1 MNPELV
7 SAIIGAVIVVWAA
20 FAALRTR
27 RSATRMGL
35 LSGIGTAAMFVLF
48 IRLVGP
54 FGGWTDWFV
63 WVWLGGIA
71 AIVIAVY
78 RATSDWPDLP
88 WRAED
93 AKTRRNEAGGL
104 GFSAVIALIIAGV
117 LVVPGLFL

>member
-20 FAALRTR
+20 FAALRTG

-35 LSGIGTAAMFVLF
+35 LSGIGTAAMFVLL

-54 FGGWTDWFV
+54 FGGWADWFV
-63 WVWLGGIA
+63 WVWLVGMA
-71 AIVIAVY
+71 AIVVAVF
-78 RATSDWPDLP
+78 RAALVWPELP

-93 AKTRRNEAGGL
+93 AKTRRSEAGGL
-104 GFSAVIALIIAGV
+104 GFSAVIALIIAAAM
-117 LVVPGLFL
+117 VVPGLFL